1 MLDVA
6 ILGISGIGKVHAK
19 IFQSLGANV
28 VAILSSTENN
38 ANLAAKQL
46 LNEYPQFIISYYA
59 EKHGKIITRKGTWTK
74 PNTDI
79 KGKHQVMNGNDVF
92 FYWDLN
98 AEPNKNGNQWRQAT
112 NPTRCEVA

>member
-1 MLDVA
+1 MNNQQKDSMQTKE
-6 ILGISGIGKVHAK
+6 IL
-19 IFQSLGANV
+19 
-28 VAILSSTENN
+28 
-38 ANLAAKQL
+38 
-46 LNEYPQFIISYYA
+46 QFVEDNDTFLITYYA
-59 EKHGKIITRKGTWTK
+59 KKYSKIITRKGTWTK

-79 KGKHQVMNGNDVF
+79 KGRHQVMNGNDVF